1 MKVITSHMGNDFD
14 SLASM
19 VAASKL
25 YPDAKLCLAGSAAR
39 TVRDFLKK
47 NASRWTVLTPRKIKF
62 DEVTML
68 IVVDA
73 RSRSRIGPFASLLGK
88 KSIAVHVYDHHPPSK
103 DDIDGEMVVIEPLG
117 ACTTLMVEILLERG
131 IIISPHEATLFATG
145 IYEDTGGLTFG
156 GTTSRDFAAISRLKE
171 LGADIASIPSFI
183 EMSLSPQERRLLD
196 SLVENSWERF
206 INGAKTVFSAVTS
219 PVYVDGLSLFVHRLR
234 DYFEADVAIA
244 AVKMD
249 TRTYLVGRSYEE
261 VLDMAAF
268 FAPLGGGGHPQA
280 ASVTLQNAKPMPLV
294 REMEQ
299 LLSKAIKP
307 SLTAGDIMTSP
318 VMVVPPDSLV
328 DDAYRTMLRYG
339 HSALPVVKGKNILG
353 IITRK
358 DLDKAH
364 LHGFGKTLI
373 REFMTEGVMTV
384 PRGASIREAH
394 RLFVMH
400 SIGRLPVVDEGRIV
414 GIITRTDLV
423 KALYPLYL
431 SADERKTAPELPW
444 MEDITPLLDEQLTQR
459 QKDVLAALGG
469 RAEKLGMRAFIVGGI
484 VRDLLLGRENL
495 DLDIV
500 VEGDAVRLLKS
511 FEKDGFRASVHE
523 RYRTGTI
530 SFSGGLKVDVATA
543 RREFYEFPVA
553 QPKVFSGSLKH
564 DLYRRDFT
572 VNAMAVSINPST
584 RGVLVDYFGG
594 RMDLKRKMLKTL
606 HNLSFVEDPTRLI
619 RAVRLEQRLGLAME
633 DNTLRLVRSCIRG
646 GLLVRLSGFRLR
658 SELEHSF
665 NEKFPWAAARRM
677 GELGAWD
684 VLFPGIKTGESSRRT
699 FRRLGA
705 FIARISRDF
714 PDFKGRQ
721 WLAFFSALLMESP
734 ENTRVAALDRLHLT
748 ESERGLVVKCITG
761 LRAAE
766 HELGGRVGP
775 PNSEVVGFLEGHA
788 PLEALFWS
796 AATERWRVRRRLL
809 LYLTRLHM
817 VRPALTGSDLLDLGY
832 APGPGIGEILR
843 KLRLLRLDE
852 VLRTR
857 EEEEEY
863 VRTNFPL

>member
-1 MKVITSHMGNDFD
+1 MKIITSHMGSDFD

-19 VAASKL
+19 VAASRL
-25 YPDAKLCLAGSAAR
+25 YPDAKLCLSGSAGR
-39 TVRDFLKK
+39 TVREFLKR
-47 NASRWTVLTPRKIKF
+47 NASRWTVLTPRKVKF
-62 DEVTML
+62 DEITLLV
-68 IVVDA
+68 VVDA

-88 KSIAVHVYDHHPPSK
+88 KSVEVHVYDHHPPSS
-103 DDIDGEMVVIEPLG
+103 DDIDGKRVVIEPLG

-131 IIISPHEATLFATG
+131 VPIAPHEATLFATG

-156 GTTSRDFAAISRLKE
+156 GTTSRDFAAVSRLKE
-171 LGADIASIPSFI
+171 LGGDIASIPSFI
-183 EMSLSPQERRLLD
+183 EMSLSAPERRLLD
-196 SLVENSWERF
+196 LLVENAWERF
-206 INGAKTVFSAVTS
+206 INGAKTVFSAVS
-219 PVYVDGLSLFVHRLR
+219 YPEYVDGLSLFVHRLR

-249 TRTYLVGRSYEE
+249 NRTYLVGRSFED
-261 VLDMAAF
+261 VLDVAAF
-268 FAPLGGGGHPQA
+268 LAPLGGGGHPQA
-280 ASVTLQNAKPMPLV
+280 ASVTLQNTKPLPLV
-294 REMEQ
+294 KEMEH
-299 LLSKAIKP
+299 LLSGAIKP

-339 HSALPVVKGKNILG
+339 HSALPVVKGKNTLG
-353 IITRK
+353 MITRK

-373 REFMTEGVMTV
+373 REFMTEGIMTV
-384 PRGASIREAH
+384 PSGASIREVH

-400 SIGRLPVVDEGRIV
+400 SIGRLPVVDDGRIV

-423 KALYPLYL
+423 KALYPLFL
-431 SADERKTAPELPW
+431 PAEERRTAPELPW
-444 MEDITPLLDEQLTQR
+444 MEDITALLDEQLAQR

-484 VRDLLLGRENL
+484 VRDLLLRRENL

-500 VEGDAVRLLKS
+500 VEGDAVRLLRS
-511 FEKDGFRASVHE
+511 FEKDGFRVSVHE
-523 RYRTGTI
+523 RYKTGTI
-530 SFSGGLKVDVATA
+530 SFPGGLKVDIATA

-594 RMDLKRKMLKTL
+594 RQDLVRKALKTL
-606 HNLSFVEDPTRLI
+606 HNLSFVEDPTRVI

-658 SELEHSF
+658 SELELSF
-665 NEKFPWAAARRM
+665 SEKYPWAAARRM

-684 VLFPGIKTGESSRRT
+684 VLFPGIRFGDSSRRT

-705 FIARISRDF
+705 FLARISRGF

-734 ENTRVAALDRLHLT
+734 ENTRVSALDRLHL
-748 ESERGLVVKCITG
+748 SDFERNLVVKCITG

-766 HELGGRVGP
+766 HELGGRSGP
-775 PNSEVVGFLEGHA
+775 SNSAIAEFLDDHA

-809 LYLTRLHM
+809 TYLTRLHS
-817 VRPALTGSDLLDLGY
+817 VQPLLTGADLLKLGY
-832 APGPGIGEILR
+832 APNPRIGVILR

-852 VLRTR
+852 ELRTR
-857 EEEEEY
+857 EEEIEF
-863 VRTNFPL
+863 VLKHFPV